1 MTLDSL
7 LALVQTGTTWN
18 NMISQYFSLQTN
30 QLDNKSMDVVQITLQ
45 SLIDKKVKKNM
56 TFQPSHPA

>member
-30 QLDNKSMDVVQITLQ
+30 QLDNKSMYVVQITLQ

-56 TFQPSHPA
+56 TFQPRHPA